1 MQAMG
6 SMSTLVFWQPIASPH
21 QEAFLEAVA
30 RRFPGEVI
38 LGVER
43 SLPADR
49 IEQGWRPARQTL
61 VRVVDLS
68 LPEARAD
75 LERRDGP
82 DAVHVFSG
90 FFSHPLVWSG
100 FRRLARSRARLAV
113 YSEAPEQPPA
123 TGWLKR
129 LRGRLLMARWA
140 RRIAFVLAIG
150 GVGCEF
156 FARVGVPAGTIVPF
170 GYSLDV
176 PPLSAA
182 AAVTATEPFRFVA
195 AGQLI
200 RRKGIDLLLEAC
212 GRLPAAGWSLDIYG
226 EGPERNR
233 LGAQADRLGLAA
245 RARFHG
251 VAPQDAVSAALAAAD
266 CAVMPSRFDGWGMVA
281 SEALG
286 AGTPVICTGSCGA
299 AALADVVGPGMRVVA
314 ADTPGLVAA
323 LESAVVAGRPRLEER
338 RRIRDAMAAS
348 ASADAA
354 AERFL
359 ATVDR
364 FHG

>member
-1 MQAMG
+1 
-6 SMSTLVFWQPIASPH
+6 MSRTASIVFWQPIASLH

-43 SLPADR
+43 ALPADR
-49 IEQGWRPARQTL
+49 IEQGWRPPQQTL

-68 LPEARAD
+68 RPDVRVD

-82 DAVHVFSG
+82 DALHVFSG

-100 FRRLARSRARLAV
+100 FRRLAGSRARLVV

-140 RRIAFVLAIG
+140 RRIACVLAIG

-156 FARVGVPAGTIVPF
+156 FARVGVPAEKIVPF
-170 GYSLDV
+170 GYFLDV

-182 AAVTATEPFRFVA
+182 PSPSPTDAFRFVA
-195 AGQLI
+195 AGQLV

-212 GRLPAAGWSLDIYG
+212 VGMPSDGWNLEIYG
-226 EGPERNR
+226 DGPERNR
-233 LGAQADRLGLAA
+233 LGALADRLGLAE
-245 RARFHG
+245 RLRFHG
-251 VAPQDAVSAALAAAD
+251 VVPQAAVSAAVAGAD
-266 CAVMPSRFDGWGMVA
+266 CAVVPSRFDGWGMVA

-286 AGTPVICTGSCGA
+286 AGTPVLCTESCGA
-299 AALADVVGPGMRVVA
+299 AALADVVGPGLRVVTADRRGLAGALA
-314 ADTPGLVAA
+314 ASLA
-323 LESAVVAGRPRLEER
+323 AGRPRPEDRHRL
-338 RRIRDAMAAS
+338 RDAMAAS

-359 ATVDR
+359 VRAAGC
-364 FHG
+364 HG